1 MNKLIFLI
9 LTILIISIKSQYD
22 NEEIR
27 VECGNRNSRGYTC
40 VFYTRNNC
48 CYVTEFCSI
57 TKKIYRCEE
66 TDVSPTRKQILEY
79 IIKKEIQ
86 RYGNNK
92 KKNK

>member
-9 LTILIISIKSQYD
+9 LTILIISIKSQFQ

-27 VECGNRNSRGYTC
+27 IECGNRNSRGYTC
-40 VFYTRNNC
+40 VYYTRNSC
-48 CYVTEFCSI
+48 CYVSDFCRI
-57 TKKIYRCEE
+57 TNRIHRCEVSE
-66 TDVSPTRKQILEY
+66 VSPTKMQILEY
-79 IIKKEIQ
+79 LIKKEID